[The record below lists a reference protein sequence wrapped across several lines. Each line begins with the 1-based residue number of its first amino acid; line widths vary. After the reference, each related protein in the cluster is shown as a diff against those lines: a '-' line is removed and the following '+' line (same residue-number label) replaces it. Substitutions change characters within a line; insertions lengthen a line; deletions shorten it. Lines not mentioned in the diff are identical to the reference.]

1 VPTAARARCGPQ
13 LEPSIRA
20 RLVEA
25 AADVFSEQGYERAR
39 VQDIARAA
47 GLTTG
52 AIYANFRDKADLLVA
67 AIALGGD
74 RVKREV
80 AAAARQGRS
89 AIELYELMARALGG
103 TRTRGRR
110 RLLSE
115 ALAAARRD
123 RDVARRVRAL
133 VTGIEDELAHVVEQA
148 RADGA
153 VAGDVD
159 TGALVRFG
167 LALSLGV
174 QQLAAAGVGPPDAD
188 AWRVVVH
195 RFVTAMSPRPASRT

>member
-1 VPTAARARCGPQ
+1 VPTGVE
-13 LEPSIRA
+13 LESSVRA

-25 AADVFSEQGYERAR
+25 AADVFSEQGYDRAR
-39 VQDIARAA
+39 VQEIAHRA
-47 GLTTG
+47 GLSTG
-52 AIYANFRDKADLLVA
+52 AIYGNFRDKADLLVA

-80 AAAARQGRS
+80 AAAARQGKS
-89 AIELYELMARALGG
+89 AIELFELMARALGG

-123 RDVARRVRAL
+123 REVARRVRA
-133 VTGIEDELAHVVEQA
+133 VVSGIEDELARVVEQA

-153 VAGDVD
+153 VDDEVD
-159 TGALVRFG
+159 TGALARFG

-174 QQLAAAGVGPPDAD
+174 QQLAAAGVGPSGAD
-188 AWRVVVH
+188 AWRVIVH
-195 RFVTAMSPRPASRT
+195 RFVTSMGREATVSR